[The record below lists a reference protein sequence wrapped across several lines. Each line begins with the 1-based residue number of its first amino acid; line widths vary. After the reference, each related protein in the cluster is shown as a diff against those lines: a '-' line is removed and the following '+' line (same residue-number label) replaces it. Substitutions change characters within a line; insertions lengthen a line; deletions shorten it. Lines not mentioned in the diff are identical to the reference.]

1 MDPTVALVLG
11 VLWLL
16 VNLFSGKKKSPPPN
30 APRREPRPPSE
41 PSAPDATQ
49 REGSRL
55 ERVLR
60 EFERALEEAE
70 AGPTG
75 RRGEPLPDDEDMEER
90 ESLEREPVI
99 VSLEQEVRRPPR
111 REFTQDAD
119 AESLVKRRIAAAA
132 VRDTARTKSDHLAFD
147 QQIRQESADHTAT
160 RGYTNEQL
168 RHAVVWR
175 EILGPPVSLREEPG
189 SER

>member
-16 VNLFSGKKKSPPPN
+16 LNLFSGKKKKSPPPN

-60 EFERALEEAE
+60 EFERALDEAE
-70 AGPTG
+70 TGPIG
-75 RRGEPLPDDEDMEER
+75 RRGQPLPDDEDVEER

-99 VSLEQEVRRPPR
+99 VSLEQEVRRAPR

-132 VRDTARTKSDHLAFD
+132 VRDTARSKTDHLAFD
-147 QQIRQESADHTAT
+147 QQIRQEPADHTAT
-160 RGYTNEQL
+160 REYTTEQL

-175 EILGPPVSLREEPG
+175 EILGPPVSLRDE
-189 SER
+189 